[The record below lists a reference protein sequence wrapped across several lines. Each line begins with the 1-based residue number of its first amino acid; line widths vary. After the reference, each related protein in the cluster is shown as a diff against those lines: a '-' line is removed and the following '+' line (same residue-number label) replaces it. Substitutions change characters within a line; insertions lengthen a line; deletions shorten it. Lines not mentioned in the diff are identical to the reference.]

1 MQNEHVTSD
10 PQEEPEHPEP
20 RRSDDTQGSIKLGP
34 FMISG
39 RTSILLIALIV
50 VGINLLLL
58 LVVVLAA
65 LYRSGNL

>member
-1 MQNEHVTSD
+1 MQNEHETSD
-10 PQEEPEHPEP
+10 SQEEPEHPEP
-20 RRSDDTQGSIKLGP
+20 RRGDDARGSIKLGP
-34 FMISG
+34 FVISG

-58 LVVVLAA
+58 IVVALAA